1 MPVSYLQTEFNEHQ
15 GRLSPD
21 GRWMAYASDES
32 GRSEVY
38 VRAFPTPGTR
48 WRVSTDGGS
57 DPRWR
62 RDGKELFYQS
72 TDRTLLAAD
81 VKADISFTVSAPRAL
96 FKMPIADRGARMTE
110 VSNASS
116 YEPTGDGQRFLINA
130 LIEGPPPPP
139 VTVILH
145 WPAALRR

>member
-1 MPVSYLQTEFNEHQ
+1 
-15 GRLSPD
+15 
-21 GRWMAYASDES
+21 MAYASDES

-38 VRAFPTPGTR
+38 VGAFPAPGAR
-48 WRVSTDGGS
+48 SRVSTDGGS

-72 TDRTLLAAD
+72 TDGTLLAAD
-81 VKADISFTVSAPRAL
+81 VKADTSVTVSAPRAL

-110 VSNASS
+110 MSNASS

-130 LIEGPPPPP
+130 LIEEPPRPP
-139 VTVILH
+139 VTVILR